1 MCEILVSI
9 CDILTWIFNLIDRYR
24 DNDGGLSA
32 FRVVKYIKC
41 LTGISL
47 KNESDLKE
55 YRLMALRFGFWP
67 SSVIVYVWNI
77 VEAVL
82 IFEDKQNDTVF
93 VITNMFV
100 GLSLFA
106 LGYCLFLVF
115 FLINCGDTLE
125 DIRTHQ
131 EMLMIYHILDMIVDL
146 TLLIAACSYT
156 PVNPDLK
163 SRFAIF
169 IYSIL
174 DIMLSLIQVV
184 VIVISRSKLKEQ
196 IQPQSKQ

>member
-1 MCEILVSI
+1 MFEILVSI

-32 FRVVKYIKC
+32 SRVVKCFKC

-47 KNESDLKE
+47 KNENESDLKK
-55 YRLMALRFGFWP
+55 YRLMALRYGFWP
-67 SSVIVYVWNI
+67 SRFIVFVWNI

-93 VITNMFV
+93 VITNIFV

-106 LGYCLFLVF
+106 LGYCLL
-115 FLINCGDTLE
+115 LQICWIYCLDALE

-131 EMLMIYHILDMIVDL
+131 KMLMIYHILDMLVDL

-156 PVNPDLK
+156 PVNN
-163 SRFAIF
+163 
-169 IYSIL
+169 
-174 DIMLSLIQVV
+174 
-184 VIVISRSKLKEQ
+184 
-196 IQPQSKQ
+196 

>member
-1 MCEILVSI
+1 MFEILVSI

-32 FRVVKYIKC
+32 SRVVKCIKC

-47 KNESDLKE
+47 KNENESDLKK
-55 YRLMALRFGFWP
+55 YRLMALRYGFWP
-67 SSVIVYVWNI
+67 SRFIVFVWDI

-93 VITNMFV
+93 VITNIFV

-106 LGYCLFLVF
+106 LGYCLLLQICWIYCLDAF
-115 FLINCGDTLE
+115 E

-131 EMLMIYHILDMIVDL
+131 KMLMIYHILDMLVDL

-156 PVNPDLK
+156 PVNN
-163 SRFAIF
+163 
-169 IYSIL
+169 
-174 DIMLSLIQVV
+174 
-184 VIVISRSKLKEQ
+184 
-196 IQPQSKQ
+196 

>member
-1 MCEILVSI
+1 MFEILVSI

-32 FRVVKYIKC
+32 SRVVKCIKC

-47 KNESDLKE
+47 KNENESDLKK
-55 YRLMALRFGFWP
+55 YRLMALRYGFWP
-67 SSVIVYVWNI
+67 SRFIVFVWDI

-93 VITNMFV
+93 VITNIFV

-106 LGYCLFLVF
+106 LGYCLL
-115 FLINCGDTLE
+115 LQICWIYCLDALE

-131 EMLMIYHILDMIVDL
+131 KMLMIYHILDMLVDL

-156 PVNPDLK
+156 PVNN
-163 SRFAIF
+163 
-169 IYSIL
+169 
-174 DIMLSLIQVV
+174 
-184 VIVISRSKLKEQ
+184 
-196 IQPQSKQ
+196 